1 MEKGQPRGFLER
13 RWERQLGALLPCYGR
28 CWHSRSPSCREF
40 RDPIPWWCSP
50 LHPGARRAE
59 ASEAPRA
66 WAQPSAG
73 EEQSTFLPWRAGPT
87 SFLWL
92 EVLRVGTGH
101 IWSHLL
107 PRVEC
112 SDQDAGFPFS
122 LSSRGQNSTCILFCS
137 PCRGPEA
144 CITLLS
150 LQKLVWD
157 LGQPW
162 SGEAFSADY
171 VVMHSKWA
179 RDFLKSQMFCSP
191 WLLLQIL
198 SRNFYPHQANL

>member
-1 MEKGQPRGFLER
+1 M
-13 RWERQLGALLPCYGR
+13 GALPPWLRSVLALAITKLQGIPR
-28 CWHSRSPSCREF
+28 SHSLVAQSSSSWSSPSRGL
-40 RDPIPWWCSP
+40 RSSASLSP
-50 LHPGARRAE
+50 ALCWRGAIDL
-59 ASEAPRA
+59 
-66 WAQPSAG
+66 SALKG
-73 EEQSTFLPWRAGPT
+73 RPDLLPLT
-87 SFLWL
+87 

-101 IWSHLL
+101 IWSHLF

-144 CITLLS
+144 CITLFS

-171 VVMHSKWA
+171 IVMHSKWA

-191 WLLLQIL
+191 
-198 SRNFYPHQANL
+198 